1 MPSGEGGGGVEGEE
15 GRRGGGGIE
24 GERKGER
31 EGERKGER
39 KEERKGE
46 REEGRRERQRGTA
59 AEREMTEQHP
69 SPHFFLVSPSQSEVA
84 TEEPGWEMKMPCSSP
99 SAPVPTTLYS
109 GSMRHS
115 CS

>member
-1 MPSGEGGGGVEGEE
+1 MGGEE
-15 GRRGGGGIE
+15 GRVGGEEGHRGDGVE
-24 GERKGER
+24 G
-31 EGERKGER
+31 
-39 KEERKGE
+39 ERKGE

-59 AEREMTEQHP
+59 AEREITEQHP